1 MAACNQ
7 LQDTLKRKLAVAK
20 AARGYSWQDIA
31 AIMTRCGVPISAN
44 HLMAKMSRG
53 SFKATEFLLLMRLLG
68 MHSIELGD
76 VEIPELDEA
85 LLELESKRHE

>member
-1 MAACNQ
+1 MAARHP
-7 LQDTLKRKLAVAK
+7 LQDTLKRKVAAAK

-53 SFKATEFLLLMRLLG
+53 SFKATEFILLMRALG
-68 MHSIELGD
+68 LRFVDLCD
-76 VEIPELDEA
+76 VEVPGLPEA
-85 LLELESKRHE
+85 IRELERGRRT